1 MKNSLKR
8 RISKKTRKG
17 NKNKNKHKHNN
28 NVIHGN
34 KISPDEM
41 TKCNTMCN
49 TVYMKKL
56 KANTVKDFNKYSLL
70 KKQNKSKSEI
80 EETIEQ
86 NRENHVT
93 DCKNTFCNPKCS
105 NYFNRK
111 EKIRYFCPLCKKS
124 EDRVKKLGAIT
135 FCQHT
140 DTL

>member
-8 RISKKTRKG
+8 RRRRIAKKSRKG
-17 NKNKNKHKHNN
+17 CKNKYNKQ
-28 NVIHGN
+28 HGN
-34 KISPDEM
+34 GNTISPDEM
-41 TKCNTMCN
+41 NKCNNMCN
-49 TVYMKKL
+49 TIYITNL
-56 KANTVKDFNKYSLL
+56 KAKTVEDFNQNSFL
-70 KKQNKSKSEI
+70 KTQNKSKSEI
-80 EETIEQ
+80 EETIEK

>member
-8 RISKKTRKG
+8 RRNPKKTRKG
-17 NKNKNKHKHNN
+17 GKNKHKHNN
-28 NVIHGN
+28 HNHVN

-41 TKCNTMCN
+41 NKCTTMCN

-80 EETIEQ
+80 EETIEK

-140 DTL
+140 NTL

>member
-8 RISKKTRKG
+8 RRNCKKTRKG
-17 NKNKNKHKHNN
+17 GKSKY
-28 NVIHGN
+28 GN
-34 KISPDEM
+34 KISPDEIN
-41 TKCNTMCN
+41 KCNNMCN

-56 KANTVKDFNKYSLL
+56 KAKTVKDFNKYSLL

-80 EETIEQ
+80 EETIEK

-124 EDRVKKLGAIT
+124 EERVKKLGAIT

>member
-8 RISKKTRKG
+8 RRRIPKKTRKG
-17 NKNKNKHKHNN
+17 GKRKHNHN

-41 TKCNTMCN
+41 NKCNTMCK

-56 KANTVKDFNKYSLL
+56 KANTVKDFNKNSFL
-70 KKQNKSKSEI
+70 KNLNKSKSEI
-80 EETIEQ
+80 EETIEK

-105 NYFNRK
+105 NYFNRT

-124 EDRVKKLGAIT
+124 EERVKKLGAIT